1 MPFWF
6 IMLQNIQ
13 PLESKYCKAKSKF
26 GLFQKLPEPS
36 KSHPVLPLYEN
47 QNQKQTDSRLVKT
60 TQNRIKMTWLFSYFL
75 KAYSW
80 FEFVK
85 QEQHSIMETSLQL
98 IIMIYNTNNNNNNN
112 I

>member
-1 MPFWF
+1 
-6 IMLQNIQ
+6 MLQNIQ

-36 KSHPVLPLYEN
+36 KSHPVLHLYEN
-47 QNQKQTDSRLVKT
+47 QNQQQTDSRLVKT

-98 IIMIYNTNNNNNNN
+98 IIMIYNTNNN